1 MNYLKVS
8 KRLASYTNPDQE
20 GSYDTQID
28 VIQVVMQLLTFGLI
42 LTFCG
47 FGIKKAVEKVK
58 GGGGVSSG
66 DLTADSVLTKI
77 KSSVGEVW
85 RLAGRGKTKTPP
97 EPREQELAVRHP
109 TGMADALPTV
119 VNPMRETLP
128 EGWAEAKSEQGDT
141 YYHNTDTGQTSWTRP
156 TDKKEA
162 RLSNL

>member
-1 MNYLKVS
+1 MNYLE
-8 KRLASYTNPDQE
+8 LAREFARHVNPE
-20 GSYDTQID
+20 KSNSHDTQID

-47 FGIKKAVEKVK
+47 VGIKKAVEKVK

-66 DLTADSVLTKI
+66 GAADNVLTKI
-77 KSSVGEVW
+77 KSSVGGIW
-85 RLAGRGKTKTPP
+85 RLARGKTKTPP

-109 TGMADALPTV
+109 TRMADALPTV
-119 VNPMRETLP
+119 VNPMRGEGLP

-141 YYHNTDTGQTSWTRP
+141 YYHNTGTGQTSWTRP
-156 TDKKEA
+156 EKEA